1 MAKPKPKCGT
11 RQGYQYHI
19 RHGENVCGPCQDAKA
34 ESMQEWRDSKRA
46 EAGNSFGDDLD
57 AEPLPKLDDLDP
69 VATALENLRQVRAAL
84 RSAPPASVAGLTK
97 REGELTAW
105 LVKERDAKKGEK
117 KSALDEIA
125 ERRAARQAAA
135 G

>member
-1 MAKPKPKCGT
+1 
-11 RQGYQYHI
+11 
-19 RHGENVCGPCQDAKA
+19 V
-34 ESMQEWRDSKRA
+34 QEWRDSKRA
-46 EAGNSFGDDLD
+46 EAAGSFGDDLES
-57 AEPLPKLDDLDP
+57 EPLPKIDDLDP

-84 RSAPPASVAGLTK
+84 KSAPPASVATLTK

-105 LVKERDAKKGEK
+105 LVKERDKTKGQK

-125 ERRAARQAAA
+125 ERRAARAA

>member
-1 MAKPKPKCGT
+1 
-11 RQGYQYHI
+11 
-19 RHGENVCGPCQDAKA
+19 
-34 ESMQEWRDSKRA
+34 MQEWRDSKRA

>member
-1 MAKPKPKCGT
+1 M
-11 RQGYQYHI
+11 
-19 RHGENVCGPCQDAKA
+19 QD
-34 ESMQEWRDSKRA
+34 WRDSKRA
-46 EAGNSFGDDLD
+46 EAAGSFEDSLD
-57 AEPLPKLDDLDP
+57 SEPMPKLDDLDP
-69 VATALENLRQVRAAL
+69 IATALENLRQVRAAL

>member
-1 MAKPKPKCGT
+1 M
-11 RQGYQYHI
+11 
-19 RHGENVCGPCQDAKA
+19 QD
-34 ESMQEWRDSKRA
+34 WRDNKRA
-46 EAGNSFGDDLD
+46 EAAGAFGDELD

-69 VATALENLRQVRAAL
+69 IATALENLRQVRAAL
-84 RSAPPASVAGLTK
+84 KTCQPAAVAGLTK

-125 ERRAARQAAA
+125 ERRAARQAAT